1 MQQFPRVHRLPPY
14 VFAQVNELK
23 MQMRH
28 QGADI
33 IDLGMGNPD
42 LPTPPHIVEKLIEA
56 AQKSGN
62 HRYSAS
68 KGIKGLRLAIA
79 NWYLRRFGVELD
91 HDQEVVVTMGA
102 KEGLAHLALVMLS
115 PGDVVF
121 APDPAYP
128 IHPYAAIIAGAD
140 VRRIPMG
147 KNRDFL
153 EDLQIAV
160 KQTWPKPKLLVVNY
174 PHNPT
179 TICADVD

>member
-68 KGIKGLRLAIA
+68 PAAGSSRPPANRVPTPSLRATPWPA
-79 NWYLRRFGVELD
+79 SPAASAWSWTTTRR
-91 HDQEVVVTMGA
+91 
-102 KEGLAHLALVMLS
+102 S
-115 PGDVVF
+115 S
-121 APDPAYP
+121 
-128 IHPYAAIIAGAD
+128 
-140 VRRIPMG
+140 
-147 KNRDFL
+147 
-153 EDLQIAV
+153 
-160 KQTWPKPKLLVVNY
+160 
-174 PHNPT
+174 
-179 TICADVD
+179 